1 MVNKT
6 ALVLV
11 ADGTEE
17 MEAVITIDVLVRAS
31 IKVTVASIKPEA
43 SGAEKEE
50 AVTCSRGVRLVP
62 DTHLSKLSLDSDHFD
77 ALVIPGGA
85 PGAKAMAESPLVK
98 QWVRAYFQPQQQQSR
113 LVAAICAGP
122 TVLQA
127 AEVGQGW
134 AITSHPSVK
143 DQLAEYYRYK
153 EGPSVVVSSDA
164 GGEEEKSV
172 AKGKLITSRGPGTA
186 FAFALTIAER
196 LVGKE
201 VVDKIRG
208 PMMMMHD

>member
-31 IKVTVASIKPEA
+31 IQVTVASVKP
-43 SGAEKEE
+43 GAGPQD

-62 DTHLSKLSLDSDHFD
+62 DTHLSKLSLGSDNFD

-85 PGAKAMAESPLVK
+85 PGAKAMAESSLVQ
-98 QWVRAYFQPQQQQSR
+98 QWVRAYFENQSSV
-113 LVAAICAGP
+113 LAAICAGP

-127 AEVGQGW
+127 ADVGRGW

-143 DQLAEYYRYK
+143 DQLAAYYRYN
-153 EGPSVVVSSDA
+153 EGPSVVISNRS
-164 GGEEEKSV
+164 GEEESSP

-186 FAFALTIAER
+186 FAFALAIAEG

-201 VVDKIRG
+201 TVDKVRG
-208 PMMMMHD
+208 PMMMMHN